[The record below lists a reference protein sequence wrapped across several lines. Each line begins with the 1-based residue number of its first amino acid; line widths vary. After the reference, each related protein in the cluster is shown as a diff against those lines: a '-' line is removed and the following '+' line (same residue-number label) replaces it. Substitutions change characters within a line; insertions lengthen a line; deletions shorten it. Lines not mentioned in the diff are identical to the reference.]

1 MSEYNN
7 FDLQNQEEQKDA
19 VQPKAVESSADNVEQ
34 TPIDAVTESNV
45 SDTHDATEASGE
57 DNAFQPQSQPQNYQ
71 GYYQQNNTPNYS
83 QGTYYSY
90 TPNSNNYYTNNQQYY
105 QQGYNNSG
113 SPKPPKKNKGLK
125 ITLSVLG
132 IVAIATVTCLIGYW
146 AVSGVVNIYRENSS
160 SFVSSDNNN
169 QNNNQSNTQTDESYE
184 NLIINGK
191 PEGSNEY
198 VANSDGTMTAAA
210 VIAKVRPSIVG
221 VVQYVNSNNVP
232 VMNGQGSGIIISDN
246 GYIITNAHVI
256 EDASMVTVVLE
267 DGKEYT
273 ATIKG
278 LDTQSDL
285 AVLKIDAN
293 GLTAAELGDSSQTVL
308 GEAVI
313 AIGNPGGLELSG
325 SCTGGMVSGL
335 NRTISG
341 DATGYAMSYI
351 QTDAA
356 INPGNSGGALVN
368 MYGQVIGIN
377 SAKISADGYEG
388 LGFAIPVNEALPIIN
403 DLQQYGYVKNRAKI
417 GIGFQF
423 ISEAVA
429 QYYNNEVPVGLLIT
443 QIDETCDIAN
453 KDVQVKDIIT
463 KIDGKNVTST
473 TAVYTILK
481 EKKPGD
487 TIRLTV
493 FRMGTRF
500 TNSETFE
507 VDVVLA
513 EDKGQ

>member
-1 MSEYNN
+1 MSDQNN
-7 FDLQNQEEQKDA
+7 FDMQNNEVQNTQNQPET
-19 VQPKAVESSADNVEQ
+19 VESPALNTEPIPEVSTGPINV
-34 TPIDAVTESNV
+34 PNS
-45 SDTHDATEASGE
+45 TEAPQKE
-57 DNAFQPQSQPQNYQ
+57 ADPQPAATNYQ
-71 GYYQQNNTPNYS
+71 GYYQQNS
-83 QGTYYSY
+83 QPTYYSY
-90 TPNSNNYYTNNQQYY
+90 TPNPNNYYTNNQQYY
-105 QQGYNNSG
+105 QQNYQNFGNQ
-113 SPKPPKKNKGLK
+113 KPPKKHRGLK
-125 ITLSVLG
+125 ITLSILG
-132 IVAIATVTCLIGYW
+132 IIAIVTATCLIGYW
-146 AVSGVVNIYRENSS
+146 AVSGVVNIYRENNSS
-160 SFVSSDNNN
+160 MTSSKNNNNNNVQSNQQGDN
-169 QNNNQSNTQTDESYE
+169 QNNNDYE

-191 PEGSNEY
+191 PDGANEY
-198 VANSDGTMTAAA
+198 NANSDGSLTSAA

-221 VVQYVNSNNVP
+221 IVQYVNSNNVP
-232 VMNGQGSGIIISDN
+232 TVNGYGSGIIISDN
-246 GYIITNAHVI
+246 GYIITNAHVV
-256 EDASMVTVVLE
+256 EGASMLTVVLE
-267 DGKEYT
+267 NNKEYK
-273 ATIKG
+273 ATLKG

-285 AVLKIDAN
+285 AVIKIDAN

-308 GEAVI
+308 GESVI

-388 LGFAIPVNEALPIIN
+388 LGFAIPINEALPIIN
-403 DLQQYGYVKNRAKI
+403 DLQKYGYVKNRAKI

-429 QYYNNEVPVGLLIT
+429 QYYNNEIPAGLLIT
-443 QIDETCDIAN
+443 QIDESCDIAT
-453 KDVQVKDIIT
+453 KDVRVKDIIT
-463 KIDGKNVTST
+463 KIDGKKIADT
-473 TAVYTILK
+473 TAVYNILK

-487 TIRLTV
+487 TLKLTV
-493 FRMGTRF
+493 FRAGTRF
-500 TNSETFE
+500 TNAETFE
-507 VDVVLA
+507 VTIILS

>member
-1 MSEYNN
+1 MSDQNN
-7 FDLQNQEEQKDA
+7 FDMQNQEVQNVINEPEVVEAPVVSAEPIPDA
-19 VQPKAVESSADNVEQ
+19 NVESAPTVNAEPIRAESVETPKAEPTAPPQ
-34 TPIDAVTESNV
+34 TP
-45 SDTHDATEASGE
+45 
-57 DNAFQPQSQPQNYQ
+57 NYQ
-71 GYYQQNNTPNYS
+71 GYYQQNTTP
-83 QGTYYSY
+83 TYYSY
-90 TPNSNNYYTNNQQYY
+90 TPNPNNYYTGNQQYY
-105 QQGYNNSG
+105 QQQGYYNMGNQ
-113 SPKPPKKNKGLK
+113 KPPKKRKGLK
-125 ITLSVLG
+125 ITLTILG
-132 IVAIATVTCLIGYW
+132 IIAAVTATCLIGYW
-146 AVSGVVNIYRENSS
+146 AVSGVVNIYRENKSSISS
-160 SFVSSDNNN
+160 SNNSKDK
-169 QNNNQSNTQTDESYE
+169 QQGDASKDESYD

-198 VANSDGTMTAAA
+198 VANSDGTMTPAA

-246 GYIITNAHVI
+246 GYIITNAHVV
-256 EDASMVTVVLE
+256 EGASMVTVVLE
-267 DGKEYT
+267 NNEEYS

-278 LDTQSDL
+278 RDTQSDL
-285 AVLKIDAN
+285 AVLKIEAK

-308 GEAVI
+308 GENVI

-341 DATGYAMSYI
+341 DGTGYAMSYI

-403 DLQQYGYVKNRAKI
+403 DLQKYGYVKNRAKI

-423 ISEAVA
+423 ISEAVS
-429 QYYNNEVPVGLLIT
+429 QYYNEEIPTGLLIT
-443 QIDETCDIAN
+443 QIDESCDIAT
-453 KDVQVKDIIT
+453 KDVRVKDIIT
-463 KIDGKNVTST
+463 QIDGKKVTST

-487 TIRLTV
+487 TLVLTV
-493 FRMGTRF
+493 FRAGTRF
-500 TNSETFE
+500 TNSETF
-507 VDVVLA
+507 DVTIILS